1 MVTEEGCKEVLE
13 PALNKVRTA
22 IVAIVVAQQ

>member
-1 MVTEEGCKEVLE
+1 MVAEEGCKEILE